1 MQHLEAQLAD
11 ITEALANKH
20 ALEASSESG
29 MHTSTLQQA
38 TRLHEKSNVMCQA
51 PLTMTPSATGSV
63 GTTVS
68 ARDATLGMDDPD
80 HASTETN
87 ETNTDILFDRYQR
100 LMAHHM
106 PFVVF
111 PTGTDVSNLTKN
123 KPFLL
128 QAIKT
133 AAFFHDTAAQQIM
146 VKDLIREISERV
158 LINGEKSLD
167 LLQGMLVIGNWYN
180 PHLFAPPSHT
190 VLLHLTM
197 ALAHD
202 LNIDRAPGFCEKA
215 ALTAASQA
223 HGVPQPAKVITND
236 ERRAVLGTFYLTSQ
250 VFTSFRKID
259 TLNWTPWLTAC
270 VDVLTQAREYESD
283 LLLLHLTQS
292 QRIMQ
297 EAMATDCDH
306 APVQLYAKS
315 FLSDLDRVALESGI
329 GATAMVSRLQQACTR
344 TAIWERSFGNLAT
357 HTVKE
362 MDLRQRLDGIW
373 QCMDAARRYTEIYL
387 EVPIED
393 YLVVPFGVFAQFAY
407 IFVVLVRASLIE
419 MDGWDVQAVRE
430 FVDFSTLLGEASRRY
445 DAVSQAHPDGLNLNN
460 DAFAKWSAKIKW
472 AKSFYDTKLSCL
484 DSNVPTTNQ
493 PTFEVSATDADK
505 PHAPYSAPPAPLE
518 ALEEPTSNPFA
529 DFDDWGSFADQSV
542 LLEDMD
548 FEVSNV

>member
-1 MQHLEAQLAD
+1 MYQ
-11 ITEALANKH
+11 T
-20 ALEASSESG
+20 
-29 MHTSTLQQA
+29 
-38 TRLHEKSNVMCQA
+38 
-51 PLTMTPSATGSV
+51 PLTITPSATGSV
-63 GTTVS
+63 MTTAS
-68 ARDATLGMDDPD
+68 ARDATLEIDDLD

-87 ETNTDILFDRYQR
+87 ETNTHILFDRYQR
-100 LMAHHM
+100 LMAPHM

-111 PTGTDVSNLTKN
+111 PTGTDVSSLAKN

-146 VKDLIREISERV
+146 VKSLIREISERV

-202 LNIDRAPGFCEKA
+202 LDIDRAPGFCEKA
-215 ALTAASQA
+215 ALMAASQA
-223 HGVPQPAKVITND
+223 HGVPQPAKVVTND

-250 VFTSFRKID
+250 IFTSFRKID
-259 TLNWTPWLTAC
+259 NLNWTPWHTAC
-270 VDVLTQAREYESD
+270 VEVLTQAREYESD
-283 LLLLHLTQS
+283 LLLVQLAQS

-297 EAMATDCDH
+297 EAMATDCEH

-315 FLSDLDRVALESGI
+315 FLSDLERAALASGNA
-329 GATAMVSRLQQACTR
+329 ATAIVSRLQQACTR

-362 MDLRQRLDGIW
+362 TDLRQRLDGMW
-373 QCMDAARRYTEIYL
+373 QCMDAAKRYTEIYL
-387 EVPIED
+387 ELPVED

-419 MDGWDVQAVRE
+419 MDGWDVQALRK

-445 DAVSQAHPDGLNLNN
+445 DAVSQAHPDSLNLRNE
-460 DAFAKWSAKIKW
+460 AFAKWSAKTKW
-472 AKSFYDTKLSCL
+472 AKSFYDTKFLCL
-484 DSNVPTTNQ
+484 ASNTPTANQ
-493 PTFEVSATDADK
+493 PPFEIRPTNTSKLQASYPT
-505 PHAPYSAPPAPLE
+505 PLASVE
-518 ALEEPTSNPFA
+518 ALTEPASDSFVA
-529 DFDDWGSFADQSV
+529 FDDWASFADPSTF
-542 LLEDMD
+542 LEDMD
-548 FEVSNV
+548 FGVPSMV